1 MQIPT
6 VLRLPIV
13 AASMCF
19 LQSCGGG
26 GSDGTTQPGGTNSS
40 GNVLTLFP
48 PTVTTRQAELAV
60 VVASVVRAGGYS
72 GPLTFSVEG
81 APTGTDIFVATPS
94 TSGAST
100 AATMSLTPGL
110 SVPVGTYNLTVR
122 AKGTGVADAT
132 ATLPFTVTG
141 AQAQFSLVPLTRTLS
156 IPAGGRDSTLVLV
169 ARNAGFTGAVTLS
182 LLNAPAGIT
191 ATSNPATVGA
201 SVSQAWLTLNTTA
214 GDVRKTLAQTQDA
227 ATRLGELKEEVE
239 ALRASIPAMLSRL
252 TPPPDSSFAVDPNAV
267 SAAGGAAP
275 PGPVQV
281 PPSTLGLSPERM
293 FNTAVADYAGGN
305 YVAAIQGFQEFLK
318 AFPTSPRADDAQQFI
333 GDSEYLQNHLE
344 QALAAYNLVIQNY
357 PKGDQVAWAY
367 FKRGQVQSRLGQ
379 TAGARVSFETV
390 VKQFP
395 DTVKRLA
402 AI

>member
-1 MQIPT
+1 MRKTTILLALVSGIAT
-6 VLRLPIV
+6 
-13 AASMCF
+13 AAPAHAQNREHMLMAADLKI
-19 LQSCGGG
+19 LQ
-26 GSDGTTQPGGTNSS
+26 QQN
-40 GNVLTLFP
+40 
-48 PTVTTRQAELAV
+48 QELAN
-60 VVASVVRAGGYS
+60 A
-72 GPLTFSVEG
+72 L
-81 APTGTDIFVATPS
+81 
-94 TSGAST
+94 
-100 AATMSLTPGL
+100 
-110 SVPVGTYNLTVR
+110 
-122 AKGTGVADAT
+122 
-132 ATLPFTVTG
+132 
-141 AQAQFSLVPLTRTLS
+141 AQMIQ
-156 IPAGGRDSTLVLV
+156 
-169 ARNAGFTGAVTLS
+169 
-182 LLNAPAGIT
+182 LLNDT
-191 ATSNPATVGA
+191 AKALNTRIDQTNESIRKGFADQ
-201 SVSQAWLTLNTTA
+201 SLTLNTTA

-333 GDSEYLQNHLE
+333 GDSEYLQNRLE

-357 PKGDQVAWAY
+357 PKGDQLSWAY
-367 FKRGQVQSRLGQ
+367 YKRGMVQSRLGQ

-395 DTVKRLA
+395 DTEPAIMALSRLQSLDSTPPTA
-402 AI
+402 PARGR